1 MYEKARP
8 SSAATKLFMKRAWS
22 NKKSR
27 ASVVSCSQGWMELN
41 GTTCGSIPRQ
51 SAARSF
57 RTSLQNIL
65 DAEAIY
71 VARAFA

>member
-8 SSAATKLFMKRAWS
+8 SSAVTRLFIERAWS
-22 NKKSR
+22 SKNSR

-41 GTTCGSIPRQ
+41 GTTYGSIPRQ

-57 RTSLQNIL
+57 RTPGQDALN
-65 DAEAIY
+65 AEAVY
-71 VARAFA
+71 LARAFA